1 MRGADVMQEP
11 WFTTVQL
18 ETFVPKDHPLRALRV
33 LLDEALKELNGL
45 FNSLYADGGR
55 DSIPPERL
63 LRAQLLQVLYTI
75 RSERQLC
82 EQLQY
87 NLLFRW
93 FVGLPLE
100 QKAWDHSVFSKNRD
114 RLLEQEVIPQLFAEV
129 VAGARRRN
137 LLSEEHFSV
146 DGTLIRAWA
155 SHQSFRPKDDAPKGG
170 SRHNKEVDFH
180 GETRGN
186 DTHAS
191 TSDPEA
197 RLLRKSKGSGAML
210 GYQGHTVMENRHRLI
225 VAAKA
230 SHALGPAAEWDSAV
244 ELLSTLP
251 GARRKTV
258 GADKGYDTARFVE
271 RCRELRLT
279 AHVARK
285 LKGSALDARTTR
297 HTGYAVSQLKRKRI
311 EEPFGWA
318 KLIGPLRQV
327 KQRGLP
333 RVNALFQFAMLG
345 WNPVRM
351 RNILALNSGSGDG
364 PA

>member
-18 ETFVPKDHPLRALRV
+18 ESFVPKDHPLRGLRV
-33 LLDEALKELNGL
+33 LMDEALKKLNGL
-45 FNSLYADGGR
+45 FDSMYADAGR

-93 FVGLPLE
+93 FVGLPIE
-100 QKAWDHSVFSKNRD
+100 AAAWEHSTFSKNRD
-114 RLLEQEVIPQLFAEV
+114 RLLDHEVIPELFAEV
-129 VAGARRRN
+129 VEAARRRN

-146 DGTLIRAWA
+146 DGTLIPAWA
-155 SHQSFRPKDDAPKGG
+155 SHKSFRPKDTPPPNSGPRVGG
-170 SRHNKEVDFH
+170 AGRNPEVDFH
-180 GETRGN
+180 GQNRCN

-191 TSDPEA
+191 STDPEA

-210 GYQGHTVMENRHRLI
+210 CYQGHTVMENRHGLI

-244 ELLSTLP
+244 ELLGTLP
-251 GARRKTV
+251 GFRRKTV
-258 GADKGYDTARFVE
+258 GADKGYDTARFVT
-271 RCRELRLT
+271 RCRGLGVT

-285 LKGSALDARTTR
+285 AKGSAIDGRTLR
-297 HTGYAVSQLKRKRI
+297 HAGYAISQLKRKRV
-311 EEPFGWA
+311 EEPFGWT
-318 KLIGPLRQV
+318 KSTGPLRQV

-345 WNPVRM
+345 WNLVRM
-351 RNILALNSGSGDG
+351 RNILALST
-364 PA
+364 A

>member
-33 LLDEALKELNGL
+33 LMDEALKELNGL

-55 DSIPPERL
+55 DSIPPEWL

-146 DGTLIRAWA
+146 DGTLIQAWA
-155 SHQSFRPKDDAPKGG
+155 SHQSFRPKDTSPNSE
-170 SRHNKEVDFH
+170 SR
-180 GETRGN
+180 
-186 DTHAS
+186 
-191 TSDPEA
+191 
-197 RLLRKSKGSGAML
+197 
-210 GYQGHTVMENRHRLI
+210 
-225 VAAKA
+225 
-230 SHALGPAAEWDSAV
+230 
-244 ELLSTLP
+244 
-251 GARRKTV
+251 V
-258 GADKGYDTARFVE
+258 GADGRMGQRSGTLEHPAR
-271 RCRELRLT
+271 
-279 AHVARK
+279 
-285 LKGSALDARTTR
+285 DAAQDRR
-297 HTGYAVSQLKRKRI
+297 N
-311 EEPFGWA
+311 
-318 KLIGPLRQV
+318 RQ
-327 KQRGLP
+327 GL
-333 RVNALFQFAMLG
+333 
-345 WNPVRM
+345 
-351 RNILALNSGSGDG
+351 
-364 PA
+364 